1 MKILGKDCE
10 VHSEVPEPLPFKKFM
25 VYIGPAMMTIAL
37 GLGTSELILYPRLTA
52 EFGTGWIGMMVL
64 SLVFQTVWAQQ
75 MARWTV
81 LTGEHGVKFN
91 SRVISQV
98 GALVSITFFMFIGFA
113 IPAWASVAATAL
125 LELIHWPAST
135 EIGTVF
141 WAYVSFLL
149 VFAVIFVSKVARSWI
164 ERMAT
169 GATLFAWA
177 LLIVAAVTTIKM
189 GTVAEMGR
197 HLVFWDIPD
206 KMNWWIL
213 GSTLSWVGGGPTL
226 LWYTYWMKDAGW
238 GMARNFGSIPGG
250 LGKTVKI
257 RCEGLFP
264 EFTPTNVSRL
274 KVWLGRSNLVLW
286 GAYFVGS
293 LLTILIV
300 VGLSDT
306 ILRPKGLIPSGF
318 DVIRHQ
324 ALFFKEPLG
333 AFGAVLF
340 LVMAWL
346 FFFNNQMAI
355 SEAVVRQNA
364 DATMTFLGKTDIK
377 KVYFG
382 WWGIYLVISFVLIA
396 LQYFGGKI
404 NPFSFVTYS
413 AMLTLVSLVVSV
425 LATLIGQIVLYKEF
439 PRELRPSR
447 VSIALLGAGVVFYIY
462 IIVRAL
468 ASFFGKGS

>member
-1 MKILGKDCE
+1 MKILGKDVE
-10 VHSEVPEPLPFKKFM
+10 THSEVPAPLPFRKFM
-25 VYIGPAMMTIAL
+25 VYIGPAMMSIAL

-52 EFGTGWIGMMVL
+52 EFGTGWVGMMVL
-64 SLVFQTVWAQQ
+64 SLIFQTVWAQQ

-91 SRVISQV
+91 ARIISQV
-98 GALVSITFFMFIGFA
+98 GTLVSITFFMFIAFA

-125 LELIHWPAST
+125 LELVKWPAAK

-149 VFAVIFVSKVARSWI
+149 VFAVVFLSKVARTWI
-164 ERMAT
+164 ERIAT
-169 GATLFAWA
+169 GTTLLAWV
-177 LLIVAAVTTIKM
+177 LLVVAAVTTIKL
-189 GTVAEMGR
+189 GSVAAIGK
-197 HLVFWDIPD
+197 HLIFWDIPE

-213 GSTLSWVGGGPTL
+213 GSTLSWVGAGPTL

-238 GMARNFGSIPGG
+238 GMARYFGSIPGG
-250 LGKTVKI
+250 LGKAIKI
-257 RCEGLFP
+257 RSEGLFP
-264 EFTPTNVSRL
+264 EFTPENVSRL
-274 KVWLGRSNLVLW
+274 RVWLGRSNLVLW

-293 LLTILIV
+293 LITILIV
-300 VGLSDT
+300 VGLSDS
-306 ILRPKGLIPSGF
+306 ILRPRGLVPSGF
-318 DVIRHQ
+318 DVIKHQ

-364 DATMTFLGKTDIK
+364 DATMTFLRRTDIK
-377 KVYFG
+377 KVYFV
-382 WWGIYLVISFVLIA
+382 WWGIYLAISFVLIA

-413 AMLTLVSLVVSV
+413 AMLSLVSLVVSV
-425 LATLIGQIVLYKEF
+425 FATVVGQVALYKNF
-439 PRELRPSR
+439 PKELRPSR
-447 VSIALLGAGVVFYIY
+447 LSVVALSAGFVFYVY
-462 IIVRAL
+462 IIFRAL
-468 ASFFGKGS
+468 VSFFGKSS

>member
-1 MKILGKDCE
+1 MKLLGKDCE
-10 VHSEVPEPLPFKKFM
+10 VDPNVPEPLPLKKFM
-25 VYIGPAMMTIAL
+25 VYIGPAMMTTAL

-91 SRVISQV
+91 SRVISRI

-125 LELIHWPAST
+125 MEIVHWPASV
-135 EIGTVF
+135 EVGTVF
-141 WAYVSFLL
+141 WSYVSFLL
-149 VFAVIFVSKVARSWI
+149 VFAVIFLSKVARSWI

-169 GATLFAWA
+169 AATLLAWG
-177 LLIVAAVTTIKM
+177 LLIAAAVTTIKSA
-189 GTVAEMGR
+189 TVADMAR
-197 HLVFWDIPD
+197 HVVLWDIPD
-206 KMNWWIL
+206 KMNWWVL
-213 GSTLSWVGGGPTL
+213 GSTLAWVGGGPTL

-238 GMARNFGSIPGG
+238 GMACKFGAIPGG
-250 LGKTVKI
+250 LGKSIKL
-257 RCEGLFP
+257 RSEGLFP
-264 EFTPTNVSRL
+264 EFTPVNIFRL
-274 KVWLGRSNLVLW
+274 KVWIRRSNAVLW

-293 LLTILIV
+293 LMTILIV

-306 ILRPKGLIPSGF
+306 LLRPKGLVPSGF
-318 DVIRHQ
+318 EVIKHQ
-324 ALFFKEPLG
+324 AVFFREPLG
-333 AFGAVLF
+333 AAGAVLF

-364 DATMTFLGKTDIK
+364 DATVNFLGLTNIK
-377 KVYFG
+377 KVYFS
-382 WWGIYLVISFVLIA
+382 WWGVYLVISFALIA

-425 LATLIGQIVLYKEF
+425 LATLIGQIVLYRAF
-439 PRELRPSR
+439 PKELRPGR
-447 VSIALLGAGVVFYIY
+447 VSMALLAAGFVFYVY
-462 IIVRAL
+462 IVIRAL
-468 ASFFGKGS
+468 ATFFGKGV

>member
-1 MKILGKDCE
+1 MKIHGQDCE
-10 VHSEVPEPLPFKKFM
+10 VRSEVPEPLPLKKFM

-81 LTGEHGVKFN
+81 LTGEHGVQMN
-91 SRVISQV
+91 ARVVSRI

-125 LELIHWPAST
+125 LELIRWPAST

-149 VFAVIFVSKVARSWI
+149 VFAVVFLSKVARTWI

-169 GATLFAWA
+169 VATLFAWG
-177 LLIVAAVTTIKM
+177 LLILAAVTTIKG
-189 GTVAEMGR
+189 GTVADIGR
-197 HLVFWDIPD
+197 HLFLWDIPD

-238 GMARNFGSIPGG
+238 GMSRYCGSIPGG
-250 LGKTVKI
+250 MGKPVQI
-257 RCEGLFP
+257 RTAGLVP
-264 EFTPTNVSRL
+264 EFTPLNISRL
-274 KVWLGRSNLVLW
+274 KVWLKRSNAVLW

-306 ILRPKGLIPSGF
+306 ILRPKGLVPSGF
-318 DVIRHQ
+318 EVIKHQ

-364 DATMTFLGKTDIK
+364 DTTMGFLGKTNIK
-377 KVYFG
+377 KVYFS
-382 WWGIYLVISFVLIA
+382 WWGIYLAISFVLIA
-396 LQYFGGKI
+396 LQYFGGGI

-425 LATLIGQIVLYKEF
+425 LATLVGQVVLYKEF
-439 PRELRPSR
+439 PKELRPSPL
-447 VSIALLGAGVVFYIY
+447 SIGLLGAGFLFYVF
-462 IIVRAL
+462 IIIKAL
-468 ASFFGKGS
+468 ASFFGG

>member
-1 MKILGKDCE
+1 MKIRGEDCE
-10 VHSEVPEPLPFKKFM
+10 VHPDVPEPLPLKKFM
-25 VYIGPAMMTIAL
+25 VYIGPAMMSIAL

-52 EFGTGWIGMMVL
+52 EFGTGWVGMMVL
-64 SLVFQTVWAQQ
+64 SLIFQTVWAQQ

-91 SRVISQV
+91 SRIISRV
-98 GALVSITFFMFIGFA
+98 GALVSITFFMFIAFA

-125 LELIHWPAST
+125 LELVKWPASA
-135 EIGTVF
+135 EVGTVF

-149 VFAVIFVSKVARSWI
+149 VFAVIFLSKVARCWI

-169 GATLFAWA
+169 GATVLAWV
-177 LLIVAAVTTIKM
+177 LLIVAAVTTIKL
-189 GTVAEMGR
+189 GSVADIGK
-197 HLVFWDIPD
+197 HIIFWDIPD
-206 KMNWWIL
+206 RMNWWIL

-250 LGKTVKI
+250 LGKSIKI
-257 RCEGLFP
+257 RSEGLFP
-264 EFTPTNVSRL
+264 EFSAVNISRL
-274 KVWLGRSNLVLW
+274 RLWLGRSNLVLW
-286 GAYFVGS
+286 GTYFVGS
-293 LLTILIV
+293 MLTILVV
-300 VGLSDT
+300 VGLSDS
-306 ILRPKGLIPSGF
+306 ILRPRGLVPSGF
-318 DVIRHQ
+318 EVIKHQ

-364 DATMTFLGKTDIK
+364 DATMGFLRGADIK
-377 KVYFG
+377 KVYFA

-396 LQYFGGKI
+396 LQYFGGRI

-413 AMLTLVSLVVSV
+413 AMLSLVSLVVSV
-425 LATLIGQIVLYKEF
+425 LATVVGQLVLYKGF
-439 PRELRPSR
+439 PKELRPGKLS
-447 VSIALLGAGVVFYIY
+447 VVVLSVGFVFYVF

-468 ASFFGKGS
+468 LSFFGGAS